1 MFSGVPG
8 NTQLSAPPQ
17 SNQNLTELYP
27 KIQNLMASRP
37 RTKKSLGQ
45 HFLRDGNMIQKIVHA
60 ISADKD
66 YRIVEI
72 GPGDGALTGELLAL
86 YDDVIA
92 VEIDQRMAEHL
103 REQFPGLNLVEQDI
117 LKCDWNLFLETD
129 KPVHVVGN
137 LPYYITSQILF
148 AIFEHRSSIRSALL
162 MMQKEVAERIVAAPH
177 SKEYGILS
185 VQSQLMSTPE
195 ILFDVPPTVFS
206 PPPRVDSSVV
216 RFSFD
221 KGPLACSDKNLKT
234 VVRMAFNQR
243 RKKLSN
249 ALKRLNAE
257 LPEDEF
263 DFSLRAEALPPV
275 MYEKLTA
282 RLEQLGTFEG

>member
-1 MFSGVPG
+1 M
-8 NTQLSAPPQ
+8 T
-17 SNQNLTELYP
+17 
-27 KIQNLMASRP
+27 SRP

-66 YRIVEI
+66 DRIVEI
-72 GPGDGALTGELLAL
+72 GPGDGALTTELVANH
-86 YDDVIA
+86 DDVIA
-92 VEIDQRMAEHL
+92 VEIDQRMVEHL
-103 REQFPGLNLVEQDI
+103 KELLPGLVIVEEDI
-117 LKCDWNLFLETD
+117 LKCDWSLFLDTQ
-129 KPVHVVGN
+129 KPVHIIGN

-148 AIFEHRSSIRSALL
+148 TIFEHRSRIQTALL
-162 MMQKEVAERIVAAPH
+162 MMQKEVAERIVANPH

-195 ILFDVPPTVFS
+195 ILFDVPPSVFS

-216 RFSFD
+216 HFTFD
-221 KGPLACSDKNLKT
+221 KGALACSDQNLKT

-249 ALKRLNAE
+249 ALKRLDAE

-263 DFSLRAEALPPV
+263 DFSLRAEALAPK

-282 RLEQLGTFEG
+282 RLEQLGTFDR